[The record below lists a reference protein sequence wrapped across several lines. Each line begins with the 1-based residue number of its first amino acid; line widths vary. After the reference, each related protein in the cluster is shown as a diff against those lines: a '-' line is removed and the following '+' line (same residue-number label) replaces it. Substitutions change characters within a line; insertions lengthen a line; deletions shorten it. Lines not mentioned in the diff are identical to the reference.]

1 MTAVTFVLLALAA
14 AGFLARLVI
23 GPSLA
28 DRVVALDGLLIL
40 VVAGLAFDAA
50 VTGRSFFIDAA
61 VVLALLGYIGT
72 GVSARLLEHRGG

>member
-1 MTAVTFVLLALAA
+1 MTAVTFALLALAGV
-14 AGFLARLVI
+14 GFLVRLVI
-23 GPSLA
+23 GPSLP

-40 VVAGLAFDAA
+40 VVASLAFDAA

-72 GVSARLLEHRGG
+72 GVSARLVEHRGG